1 MLLFIKIPCWI
12 WEAGRA
18 ITASPRP
25 SGININ
31 IDEITSADDMMLEL
45 SGALSARLK
54 LSASASKSKKAVKR
68 GRMNADKD
76 AAQKA

>member
-1 MLLFIKIPCWI
+1 MMG
-12 WEAGRA
+12 GRGGVVKGA
-18 ITASPRP
+18 KLRRGACALIGRVKGVA
-25 SGININ
+25 
-31 IDEITSADDMMLEL
+31 SADDMMLEL